1 MRDWHFAHLNRVI
14 KISLHIV
21 RYLSEN
27 LKEDKEPAM
36 WLCWEK
42 ESQAEGMALAKTQ
55 QKEEPTFLKKSKG
68 ATVVKTQWTKGVE
81 VERWLREIRGQ
92 GLGWAST

>member
-1 MRDWHFAHLNRVI
+1 MRDWHFAHLNSVI

-36 WLCWEK
+36 WLC
-42 ESQAEGMALAKTQ
+42 
-55 QKEEPTFLKKSKG
+55 
-68 ATVVKTQWTKGVE
+68 
-81 VERWLREIRGQ
+81 
-92 GLGWAST
+92 